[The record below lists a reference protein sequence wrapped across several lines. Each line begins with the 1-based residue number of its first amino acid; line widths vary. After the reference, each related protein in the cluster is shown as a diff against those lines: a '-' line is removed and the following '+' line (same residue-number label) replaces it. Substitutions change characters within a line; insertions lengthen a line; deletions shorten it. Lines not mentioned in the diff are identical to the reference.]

1 LFLSLNLRS
10 KGSKF
15 HGKRLD
21 TSSSWKTN
29 WKVEG
34 EDVEAPKRER
44 ERERERESG
53 RSSDLRALLREDV
66 GIRGYKWV
74 LVAVLGQI

>member
-1 LFLSLNLRS
+1 MHSLLSLNFRS

-34 EDVEAPKRER
+34 EDVEEPKR
-44 ERERERESG
+44 G
-53 RSSDLRALLREDV
+53 KRA
-66 GIRGYKWV
+66 G
-74 LVAVLGQI
+74 AVWPFGPRCAKM

>member
-1 LFLSLNLRS
+1 MRSFLSLNFRS
-10 KGSKF
+10 KGSKY

-34 EDVEAPKRER
+34 EDVEELEREKER
-44 ERERERESG
+44 EREIEEEKERKG
-53 RSSDLRALLREDV
+53 
-66 GIRGYKWV
+66 
-74 LVAVLGQI
+74 AVWAFGPRCAKMQG